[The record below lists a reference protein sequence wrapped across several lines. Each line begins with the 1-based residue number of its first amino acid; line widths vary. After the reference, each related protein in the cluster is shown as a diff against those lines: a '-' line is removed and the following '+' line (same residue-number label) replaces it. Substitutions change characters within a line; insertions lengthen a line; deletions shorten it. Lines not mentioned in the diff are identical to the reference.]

1 MTFKAI
7 TLDLDDTLWPVW
19 PTIRGAEAA
28 ANAWFAAHAPSVLEA
43 WDSNA
48 RIALRQRIV
57 SSHPQQA
64 HDLGFIRRE
73 MFRQM
78 LDHCGHDPR
87 HTETVYG
94 IFMTARQRVTL
105 YDGAADALA
114 RLAARYPI
122 VAVSNGNADLAAI
135 GLAQHFRGALSA
147 SDFGAAKPDP
157 AIFLAACSA
166 LDVEPAEVL
175 HIGNDAH
182 TDVIGARRA
191 GLRAG
196 WINAGG
202 LTWEHAEH
210 APEVE
215 AESFAALV
223 AKLLPPPP

>member
-28 ANAWFAAHAPSVLEA
+28 ANAWFAAHAPSVLDVWDTEA
-43 WDSNA
+43 
-48 RIALRQRIV
+48 RMALRQRIV
-57 SSHPQQA
+57 SAHPQQA

-78 LDHCGHDPR
+78 LGDCGHDPG
-87 HTETVYG
+87 HTETVYS
-94 IFMTARQRVTL
+94 IFMTARQQVTL
-105 YDGAADALA
+105 YDGAAGALA

-122 VAVSNGNADLAAI
+122 VAISNGNADLRAI
-135 GLAQHFRGALSA
+135 GLAAHFRGALSA

-157 AIFLAACSA
+157 GIFHAACAA
-166 LDVEPAEVL
+166 LDMPPAAVL
-175 HIGNDAH
+175 HIGDDAH

-202 LTWEHAEH
+202 QAWTHEEH

-223 AKLLPPPP
+223 DKLL

>member
-28 ANAWFAAHAPSVLEA
+28 ADAWFAAHAPTVLDA
-43 WDSNA
+43 WDSAA
-48 RIALRQRIV
+48 RLDLRKRIV
-57 SSHPQQA
+57 GENPQRA

-78 LDHCGHDPR
+78 LADCGHDPALS
-87 HTETVYG
+87 EPVYA
-94 IFMTARQRVTL
+94 IFIAARQQVRL
-105 YDGAADALA
+105 YEGAGDALA

-122 VAVSNGNADLAAI
+122 VAISNGNADLAAI
-135 GLAQHFRGALSA
+135 GLSQHFRAALSA
-147 SDFGAAKPDP
+147 SDFGVAKPDP

-166 LDVEPAEVL
+166 LDVAPGDVL
-175 HIGNDAH
+175 HIGDDAD
-182 TDVIGARRA
+182 TDVIGARLA

-202 LTWEHAEH
+202 LIWTHQDY

-223 AKLLPPPP
+223 DKLP

>member
-28 ANAWFAAHAPSVLEA
+28 ANAWFAAHAPSVLDA
-43 WDSNA
+43 WDSDA
-48 RIALRQRIV
+48 RMALRNRIV
-57 SSHPQQA
+57 TEHPQQA

-78 LDHCGHDPR
+78 LGHCGHDPG
-87 HTETVYG
+87 HTETVYA
-94 IFMTARQRVTL
+94 IFMTARQQVTL

-122 VAVSNGNADLAAI
+122 AAVSNGNADLAAI
-135 GLAQHFRGALSA
+135 GLAQHFRAALSA

-166 LDVEPAEVL
+166 LNVAPGEVL
-175 HIGNDAH
+175 HIGDDTQ

-191 GLRAG
+191 GLRAA

-202 LTWEHAEH
+202 VPWPHEEHT
-210 APEVE
+210 PEFE
-215 AESFAALV
+215 AESFASLV
-223 AKLLPPPP
+223 DKLLL

>member
-1 MTFKAI
+1 MSFKAI

-28 ANAWFAAHAPSVLEA
+28 ANGWFAEHAPSVLDAWGNEA
-43 WDSNA
+43 
-48 RIALRQRIV
+48 RMALRQRIV
-57 SSHPQQA
+57 DAHPQQS

-78 LDHCGHDPR
+78 LVDCGHDAR
-87 HTETVYG
+87 HTETVYA
-94 IFMTARQRVTL
+94 IFMKARQQVSL

-122 VAVSNGNADLAAI
+122 VAISNGNADLGVI

-166 LDVEPAEVL
+166 LELPPAAVL
-175 HIGNDAH
+175 HIGDDAH
-182 TDVIGARRA
+182 ADVIGARRA

-196 WINAGG
+196 WINAGRQA
-202 LTWEHAEH
+202 WANEDD
-210 APEVE
+210 APEIE

-223 AKLLPPPP
+223 DKLLS

>member
-28 ANAWFAAHAPSVLEA
+28 ANAWFAEHAPSVLEA
-43 WDSNA
+43 WSSEG
-48 RIALRQRIV
+48 RMALRQRIV
-57 SSHPQQA
+57 SAHPQRA

-78 LDHCGHDPR
+78 LGDCGHDTG
-87 HTETVYG
+87 HTETVYA
-94 IFMTARQRVTL
+94 IFMAARQRVSL
-105 YDGAADALA
+105 YDGAAEALA

-122 VAVSNGNADLAAI
+122 VAISNGNADLRAI
-135 GLAQHFRGALSA
+135 GLDQHFRGALSA

-157 AIFLAACSA
+157 TIFHAACTA
-166 LDVEPAEVL
+166 LALPPDAVL
-175 HIGNDAH
+175 HIGDDAH
-182 TDVIGARRA
+182 ADVVGARRA

-196 WINAGG
+196 WINAEGVA
-202 LTWEHAEH
+202 WAHEEH
-210 APEVE
+210 APEIE

-223 AKLLPPPP
+223 DQLL

>member
-1 MTFKAI
+1 MSFKAI

-28 ANAWFAAHAPSVLEA
+28 ANAWFAVHAPSVLEV
-43 WDSNA
+43 WDSDA
-48 RIALRQRIV
+48 RMALRKQIV
-57 SSHPQQA
+57 SAHPQQA

-78 LDHCGHDPR
+78 LRHCGHDPG

-94 IFMTARQRVTL
+94 IFMAARQQVTL
-105 YDGAADALA
+105 YEGAAEALA

-122 VAVSNGNADLAAI
+122 IAISNGNADLRQI
-135 GLAQHFRGALSA
+135 GLDRHFRGALSA

-166 LDVEPAEVL
+166 LEMPPAAVL
-175 HIGNDAH
+175 HIGDDAH
-182 TDVIGARRA
+182 ADVIGARRA

-196 WINAGG
+196 WINASEHA
-202 LTWEHAEH
+202 WEHPDH
-210 APEVE
+210 APEIE

-223 AKLLPPPP
+223 DKLLS